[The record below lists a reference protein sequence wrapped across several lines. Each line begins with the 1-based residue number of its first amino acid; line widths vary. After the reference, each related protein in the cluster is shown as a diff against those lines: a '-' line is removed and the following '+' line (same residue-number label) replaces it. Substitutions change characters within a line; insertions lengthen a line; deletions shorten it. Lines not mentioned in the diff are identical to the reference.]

1 MVRLASKRCVI
12 TGGGSGIGE
21 AGALI
26 FAREGGEVSIL
37 DIDLGAAQS
46 VRNRIQDAGGKA
58 HAIHCDVGDPLSV
71 EAALTE
77 SARTMGGIDICWGN
91 AGTGDSGTA
100 IDTPL
105 EHWERIISI
114 NLTGMFLTA
123 KHALPHMIEAGGG
136 SLILTSSS
144 GVMAGTRNVVSN
156 MSAKGGVLGLVRQL
170 SADFVGKGVRVNAV
184 CPGPID
190 TVALRSSVAIFEQ
203 RLGQSPGTYM
213 TAMVEASGRGR
224 IGRAEDVANV
234 ALFLA
239 SDESEW
245 VTAQFINVSG
255 TGH

>member
-1 MVRLASKRCVI
+1 MTRLANKRCII

-21 AGALI
+21 AGAKI
-26 FAREGGEVSIL
+26 FAREGGEVAIL
-37 DIDLGAAQS
+37 DIDLGAAQAA
-46 VRNRIQDAGGKA
+46 RDRILAAGGQA
-58 HAIHCDVGDPLSV
+58 HAIHCDVSDPVSI
-71 EAALTE
+71 EAAIAE
-77 SARTMGGIDICWGN
+77 SARSMGGIDICWGN

-105 EHWERIISI
+105 DHWERIISV

-144 GVMAGTRNVVSN
+144 GVMAATRNVVSN

-170 SADFVGKGVRVNAV
+170 SADYVGQGVRVNAV

-190 TVALRSSVAIFEQ
+190 TVALRSSVAKFEQ
-203 RLGQSPGTYM
+203 RLGQAPGTYM
-213 TAMVEASGRGR
+213 AAAVQANGRGR
-224 IGRAEDVANV
+224 IGLPEDVANV